1 MDKEAL
7 KIPKKLKPVK
17 AWVHP
22 DGLVLG
28 SLFVHLQSARYLG
41 EESPA
46 EILNGPEPFF
56 VIQCGED
63 ETRFYNKH
71 SVVRL
76 EHAVDAPGSEDNAV
90 CLGARL
96 HLMDGSNLVGTIR
109 ELLDPQNARLYDY
122 INIHDQRFVRLFLSD
137 TEVTLVNKAYIVRVS
152 PDDDAPRD

>member
-17 AWVHP
+17 VWVHP
-22 DGLVLG
+22 DGLVVG
-28 SLFVHLQSARYLG
+28 SLFVHLQSAQYAG
-41 EESPA
+41 EETPA
-46 EILNGPEPFF
+46 EILNGAEPFF

-71 SVVRL
+71 SVVRV
-76 EHAVDAPGSEDNAV
+76 EHEVDAPGPDDSGV

-96 HLMDGSNLVGTIR
+96 HLMDGSNLTGTIR

-152 PDDDAPRD
+152 PDDSPRD